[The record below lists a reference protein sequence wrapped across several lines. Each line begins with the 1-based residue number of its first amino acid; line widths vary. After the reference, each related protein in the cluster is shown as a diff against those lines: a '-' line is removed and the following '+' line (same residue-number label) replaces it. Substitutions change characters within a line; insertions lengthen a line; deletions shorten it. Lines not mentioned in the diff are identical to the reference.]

1 MESLIPD
8 TALHTQT
15 YSKISIFLHSRVK
28 LNPTFTLTGQAGEVG
43 PCEPN
48 EIKQGQVQGVAL
60 GPGQSQVFI

>member
-28 LNPTFTLTGQAGEVG
+28 LNPTFTITGQAGEVG
-43 PCEPN
+43 PCERN
-48 EIKQGQVQGVAL
+48 EVQQGQV
-60 GPGQSQVFI
+60 